1 MDPRILDS
9 QKQRDVL
16 PAFWPRKISPYIT
29 AVLVR
34 TPITAHQT
42 TVLWGIISAANSYV
56 VSRVL
61 IGDYLLLPIIP
72 LVYILT
78 YVLDCVDGEVARV
91 RQIADPVGGKLLDGI
106 CHRTTEYSLLAA
118 YALAAYHLTASPW
131 VLPVALLLFSGE
143 AMGGYAYERRL
154 MAIRVHMGFSGA
166 MASEDKMYPRGAKWA
181 DLSRAQKIVTIKG
194 QLHYKS
200 IYAIIAAAYVSGSV
214 LLAGLALFAAY
225 KHVSWIRLIAQ
236 TLDATRNARNADAQA
251 SPAAMAPVVQRTGSA
266 H

>member
-42 TVLWGIISAANSYV
+42 TVLWGVISAANSYV
-56 VSRVL
+56 VYRVL
-61 IGDYLLLPIIP
+61 IGEYYLLPIIP
-72 LVYILT
+72 IVYVLT

-118 YALAAYHLTASPW
+118 YSMAAYQLTASPW
-131 VLPVALLLFSGE
+131 VLPAALLLLSGE

-166 MASEDKMYPRGAKWA
+166 MASEDKMYPRGAKWP
-181 DLSRAQKIVTIKG
+181 DLTRAQKIVTIKG

-200 IYAIIAAAYVSGSV
+200 IYAIIAAAYVSGTV
-214 LLAGLALFAAY
+214 LLTGLALFAVY
-225 KHVSWIRLIAQ
+225 KHVAWIRLIAR
-236 TLDATRNARNADAQA
+236 TLDATRNATTSETPP
-251 SPAAMAPVVQRTGSA
+251 SPAALAQVVQRSGSA
-266 H
+266 R